1 MTVMSAVDTESAE
14 KPSKPPTASLL
25 TIPIKSHSASAR
37 KSGDLTRRAFE
48 PGRFSA
54 SPIPPEAPAPPVPP
68 TPRLE
73 AFETKAAPRSDLP
86 EEPIDDRTMVVAP
99 SIEMPATEAPDVA
112 AQGAE
117 AAAVDMPAV
126 ETAPSEEPAFEVPG
140 IEEPAIEE
148 PVDGIAA
155 IEEPAYGIAAI
166 EEPAIEEPAVG
177 ADAMDESA
185 MDESAIRQPVFP
197 IEAMDE
203 LAIKEPTIDMSAI
216 PKPATQDRSMREPVL
231 DVPGNGAAPPEPR
244 DVLDYWRRKRGQRA
258 YPAASDLDRDLIAQR
273 WPDTWLLDFTKVV
286 TDLRA
291 EPSLARVTRL
301 GAPGA
306 SSEAELEYSTYLTE
320 WIIELGGAALS
331 SGRAVEEVERVS
343 TRSGPAHYR
352 VRALPLGPV
361 EGLPDHVLCELS
373 RAESS
378 SRFGRKRTW
387 ISD

>member
-1 MTVMSAVDTESAE
+1 MSAVDTESVE

-25 TIPIKSHSASAR
+25 SIPIKNQSASAR

-48 PGRFSA
+48 PGRFNA

-68 TPRLE
+68 TPHLE
-73 AFETKAAPRSDLP
+73 AAETKAAPRSDLL
-86 EEPIDDRTMVVAP
+86 EEPIDDGAMVEAP
-99 SIEMPATEAPDVA
+99 AMEMPATEAPDFA

-117 AAAVDMPAV
+117 AAVVDTTAV
-126 ETAPSEEPAFEVPG
+126 EMAPSKEPAFEVPG

-148 PVDGIAA
+148 PVNGIAA

-177 ADAMDESA
+177 TDAMDESA
-185 MDESAIRQPVFP
+185 MRQPVFAT
-197 IEAMDE
+197 EEMDE
-203 LAIKEPTIDMSAI
+203 PAIKEPTIDMSAI
-216 PKPATQDRSMREPVL
+216 PEPATQDRSMKEPVL
-231 DVPGNGAAPPEPR
+231 DVPRNGAAPPEPR

-291 EPSLARVTRL
+291 EPNLARVTRL

-320 WIIELGGAALS
+320 WIIELGRAALS
-331 SGRAVEEVERVS
+331 SGRAVEEVERLS

>member
-1 MTVMSAVDTESAE
+1 MSAVDTEPDE

-25 TIPIKSHSASAR
+25 TIPIKSQSASAR

-73 AFETKAAPRSDLP
+73 APETEAAPRSDLP
-86 EEPIDDRTMVVAP
+86 EEPIDDSAMVEAP
-99 SIEMPATEAPDVA
+99 TIEMPATEAPDAA
-112 AQGAE
+112 AQGPE
-117 AAAVDMPAV
+117 AAVVDTPAV
-126 ETAPSEEPAFEVPG
+126 ETAPSEEPAFAVPG

-148 PVDGIAA
+148 PGNGIAA

-177 ADAMDESA
+177 TDTMDA
-185 MDESAIRQPVFP
+185 SAIRQPVFA

-203 LAIKEPTIDMSAI
+203 PAIKEPTIDLSAI
-216 PKPATQDRSMREPVL
+216 PEPATQDRSMREPVL
-231 DVPGNGAAPPEPR
+231 DVPRNGATPPEPR

-258 YPAASDLDRDLIAQR
+258 YPAASDLDRNLIAQR

-320 WIIELGGAALS
+320 WIIELGGTALS
-331 SGRAVEEVERVS
+331 SGRAVEEVERLS